1 MRLMQ
6 FYNAPALFLAFMYI
20 LSYPSQNI
28 VKRRNIM
35 KATGIVRR
43 IDELG
48 RVVIPKE
55 IRRTLRIKEGDPLEI
70 FTDRD
75 ELMLKKYSPIATLE
89 KFSKATARSLNDL
102 SGKLAVICDTD
113 GVLHAFGDGKREFEG
128 KGLSGDMDRIL
139 RERRSYIANASEGG
153 DILPITNMGEEYA
166 TAQVIVPIVSG
177 GDCLGAVAILSKE
190 EGARM
195 GANEMNLARL
205 TADILAHQFE

>member
-1 MRLMQ
+1 
-6 FYNAPALFLAFMYI
+6 
-20 LSYPSQNI
+20 
-28 VKRRNIM
+28 M

-89 KFSKATARSLNDL
+89 RFSEATAKSLNDL
-102 SGKLAVICDTD
+102 SGRLAVICDTD
-113 GVLHAFGDGKREFEG
+113 GVLHAYGEGRKELDGKT
-128 KGLSGDMDRIL
+128 LSDDMDRIL
-139 RERRSYIANASEGG
+139 RERRSYIANAADGG
-153 DILPITNMGEEYA
+153 DILPLTSAREEGV

-177 GDCLGAVAILSKE
+177 GDCLGAVALLSKE
-190 EGARM
+190 VGEKLDAS
-195 GANEMNLARL
+195 ELNLARL
-205 TADILAHQFE
+205 TADILANQFV

>member
-1 MRLMQ
+1 
-6 FYNAPALFLAFMYI
+6 
-20 LSYPSQNI
+20 
-28 VKRRNIM
+28 M

-128 KGLSGDMDRIL
+128 KGLSEDMDRIL

-153 DILPITNMGEEYA
+153 DILPITSMGEEYA

>member
-1 MRLMQ
+1 
-6 FYNAPALFLAFMYI
+6 
-20 LSYPSQNI
+20 
-28 VKRRNIM
+28 M

-102 SGKLAVICDTD
+102 SGKLSVICDTD
-113 GVLHAFGDGKREFEG
+113 GVLHACGEGKKELDGKT
-128 KGLSGDMDRIL
+128 LSLEMERIL
-139 RERRSYIANASEGG
+139 KERRSYMANAAEGG
-153 DILPITNMGEEYA
+153 DILPLTNNHDEGV
-166 TAQVIVPIVSG
+166 TAQVIVPIISG
-177 GDCLGAVAILSKE
+177 GDCLGAVAVLSKE

-195 GANEMNLARL
+195 NSNEMNLARL
-205 TADILAHQFE
+205 TADILANQFE